1 MSVAAVTGAA
11 EEAQETEEAAHAVA
25 LLASE
30 EASHITGAVPPV
42 DGDLTVPL
50 PEVL

>member
-11 EEAQETEEAAHAVA
+11 EEAEEAAQAVA